1 MSGETIVPLLLDP
14 RYTVDIDNLADWE
27 RAERLLA
34 SGELEIAYPGRAPR
48 RMPET
53 IKLLALDFDG
63 VLTDDRVWVS
73 EEGLESVAAHRGDGY
88 GIARLKEH
96 GVEVVV
102 LSLESNPVVA
112 ARCRKLGITAYQ
124 NITDKAVQLRA
135 LLAERSID
143 AAATIFVGNDVNDLP
158 CFPLVG
164 FAVAVADAKPEVR
177 AAADLCLR
185 RPGGQG
191 AVRELCDLI
200 IHRSGWK
207 EKHG

>member
-1 MSGETIVPLLLDP
+1 VILPLLLDP
-14 RYTVDIDNLADWE
+14 RYTVDIDNLSDWE

-34 SGELEIAYPGRAPR
+34 TGELEIAYPGRVQR
-48 RMPET
+48 RVPDT
-53 IKLLALDFDG
+53 VKLLVLDFDG

-73 EEGLESVAAHRGDGY
+73 EEGIESVAAHRGDGF
-88 GIARLKEH
+88 GIGRLKEH

-102 LSLESNPVVA
+102 ISLESNPVVA

-124 NITDKAVQLRA
+124 GITDKAGQLQAVLR
-135 LLAERSID
+135 ERSVP
-143 AAATIFVGNDVNDLP
+143 AEATVYVGNDVNDLP

-164 FAVAVADAKPEVR
+164 WAVAVADARPEVR
-177 AAADLCLR
+177 AAADLCLS

-200 IHRSGWK
+200 IHRSSGK